1 MKKFLLLQLFALVGF
16 VTANAHNLGDYV
28 YTSTAK
34 YKVVSTNLITNSQF
48 TSTDGW
54 SQVDGSSVS
63 PDVWSVEQAAGPN
76 GENAL
81 MSYGSA
87 DAATAIFTSVPY
99 EVGKTYIVS
108 FDIIAGDEGAQAT
121 SATSTESNYVNVF
134 SNSDGT
140 IDGTTNYQSVGESF
154 TTPLEWTNVS
164 FAIGDTIS
172 AGSTGK
178 IFVAFGR
185 LSSGTMITNVEVVE
199 VQQVFDTRVA
209 QRVLGYYQSV
219 VETGYFPND
228 PGMFVDEPLATISGI
243 LAAAEAG
250 DADAQMMIDNVTE
263 MEGLMKELADGFTVY
278 LDANSAT
285 MEKVITNYDIQK
297 WTKFNNGDNKT
308 NMGDWYFY
316 GTANRW
322 GHATDAVEAN
332 YSYPGSYDLGPGYIY
347 IQKAQTAL
355 GYAGKY
361 FFACDLRAQ
370 RYFEKKI
377 DGGYYGIDYSFYSD
391 GSKLFFGNDSITLP
405 TLDNRT
411 LTRHFIV
418 GELAE
423 NDTLRVGAWFPG
435 FDDKG
440 GTFRI
445 ANAELR
451 LIGKTKAEID
461 HDVYVNDIITQQN
474 ALQSAYDACLATMAD
489 TTYPWD
495 NDSIQRAI
503 DTWYGCLAESYAW
516 ITPEGEVG
524 PEWWI
529 DQSISEEDFRNEKY
543 NYLVAAVRGLQNARN
558 YVINQ
563 NKPYNDLVA
572 KVAEAEAVCNE
583 PTYVQSGADMS
594 VVKDLIAQAKEM
606 IANVTP
612 TNDGDNFNNTISEIN
627 AALDA
632 MKMSVAGYGREADLA
647 VINPFFSENGAR
659 GNGNTVKPTGWLDSS
674 YDYENGSDKTNG
686 NPRFKKDDNWEG
698 GYFFEVWRGYTAYPK
713 NKACQTISV
722 ENKGLYI
729 YQADAYAGNEGKNSR
744 AEDDKMIVMVDR
756 LDENGNIVTVQHLDS
771 LENGVDEEGNV
782 TYEYFYTDVAVQD
795 TTYVTGVCLV
805 LGDEFADALD
815 SLHVHSDYPD
825 LYTPKTYRM
834 EYVNTQGAMSLKFGL
849 DAIGNLGCN
858 LYGFGA
864 NHVYY
869 CGDADKYHQDQ
880 ALGIEA
886 KPVDLLQQA
895 SKGVY
900 NLQGIKVADKLDA
913 NLPKGVY
920 IFGKQKYIVK

>member
-16 VTANAHNLGDYV
+16 VAANAHNLGDYV

-34 YKVVSTNLITNSQF
+34 YKVVSMNMIRNNQF
-48 TSTDGW
+48 SSTDGW
-54 SQVDGSSVS
+54 FQVDGSSVS

-121 SATSTESNYVNVF
+121 SATSTETNYVNVF
-134 SNSDGT
+134 SNSDGD
-140 IDGTTNYQSVGESF
+140 INGTTNYQSVGESF

-164 FAIGDTIS
+164 FAIGDTITG
-172 AGSTGK
+172 GSTGN
-178 IFVAFGR
+178 IYIAFGR
-185 LSSGTMITNVEVVE
+185 LSSGTMITNIEVVE
-199 VQQVFDTRVA
+199 VQQVFDTRVVERA
-209 QRVLGYYQSV
+209 LGYYQSV
-219 VETGYFPND
+219 VETGLFTND
-228 PGMFVDEPLATISGI
+228 PEEFVEGPLSTLAGVY
-243 LAAAEAG
+243 AAAEAG
-250 DADAQMMIDNVTE
+250 DPDMQLLIDNVSE
-263 MEGLMKELADGFTVY
+263 MEGLLNEVAEGFTTY
-278 LDANSAT
+278 LDANSAS
-285 MEKVITNYDIQK
+285 MGNKINNYDIQK

-316 GTANRW
+316 GTSNRW
-322 GHATDAVEAN
+322 GHPNNDVEAN

-347 IQKAQTAL
+347 IQKPQAAL

-377 DGGYYGIDYSFYSD
+377 DGGYYGIDYSFYSE
-391 GSKLFFGNDSITLP
+391 GSKLFFGNDSTTLP

-411 LTRHFIV
+411 PTRHFIV
-418 GELAE
+418 GDLAE
-423 NDTLRVGAWFPG
+423 GDTLRVGAWFPG

-445 ANAELR
+445 SNAELR
-451 LIGKTKAEID
+451 LIGKTTAEIN
-461 HDVYVNDIITQQN
+461 HDVFVNDIISQQN
-474 ALQSAYDACLATMAD
+474 ALQSAYEACLATMEDAN
-489 TTYPWD
+489 YPWD

-516 ITPEGEVG
+516 VTPEGEVG
-524 PEWWI
+524 PEWWQ
-529 DQSISEEDFRNEKY
+529 DQSVEEQAFRDEKY
-543 NYLVAAVRGLQNARN
+543 NYLVTAVRGLQNART

-563 NKPYNDLVA
+563 NKPYNDLIA
-572 KVAEAEAVCNE
+572 KVAEAEAICNE
-583 PTYVQSGADMS
+583 PNYVQSGADMTA
-594 VVKDLIAQAKEM
+594 VKELIAQAKEM

-612 TNDGDNFNNTISEIN
+612 SNDGDSFNNTISEIN

-632 MKMSVAGYGREADLA
+632 MKMSVAGYGREADL
-647 VINPFFSENGAR
+647 VIINPFFSANGAR

-674 YDYENGSDKTNG
+674 YDSENGSDKTNG

-698 GYFFEVWRGYTAYPK
+698 GYFVEVWRGYTAYPK
-713 NKACQTISV
+713 NKVQQSISV

-729 YQADAYAGNEGKNSR
+729 YQADAYAGNEGKNNR

-756 LDENGNIVTVQHLDS
+756 LDANGNVVYTQVPDS
-771 LENGVDEEGNV
+771 MEVGTDDAGNPI
-782 TYEYFYTDVAVQD
+782 YEYFTTDVAVQD

-805 LGDEFADALD
+805 LGDEYAESLD
-815 SLHVHSDYPD
+815 SIHVHSDYPD

-864 NHVYY
+864 NHIYY

-886 KPVDLLQQA
+886 KPVDVFQQA

-900 NLQGIKVADKLDA
+900 NLQGVKVADKLDA
-913 NLPKGVY
+913 NLPKGIY
-920 IFGKQKYIVK
+920 IFGNQKYIVR

>member
-16 VTANAHNLGDYV
+16 VAANAHNLGDYV

-34 YKVVSTNLITNSQF
+34 YKVVSMNMIRNNQF
-48 TSTDGW
+48 SSTDGW
-54 SQVDGSSVS
+54 FQVDGSSVS

-121 SATSTESNYVNVF
+121 SATSTETNYVNVF
-134 SNSDGT
+134 SNSDGD
-140 IDGTTNYQSVGESF
+140 INGTTNYQSVGESF

-164 FAIGDTIS
+164 FAIGDTITG
-172 AGSTGK
+172 GSTGN
-178 IFVAFGR
+178 IYIAFGR
-185 LSSGTMITNVEVVE
+185 LSSGTMITNIEVVE
-199 VQQVFDTRVA
+199 VQQVFDTRVVERA
-209 QRVLGYYQSV
+209 LGYYQSV
-219 VETGYFPND
+219 VETGLFTND
-228 PGMFVDEPLATISGI
+228 PEEFVEGPLSTLAGVY
-243 LAAAEAG
+243 AAAEAG
-250 DADAQMMIDNVTE
+250 DPDMQLLIDNVSE
-263 MEGLMKELADGFTVY
+263 MEGLLNEVAEGFTTY
-278 LDANSAT
+278 LDANSAS
-285 MEKVITNYDIQK
+285 MGNKINNYDIQK

-316 GTANRW
+316 GTSNRW
-322 GHATDAVEAN
+322 GHPNNDVEAN

-347 IQKAQTAL
+347 IQKPQAAL

-391 GSKLFFGNDSITLP
+391 GSKLFFGNDSTTLP

-411 LTRHFIV
+411 PTRHFIV
-418 GELAE
+418 GDLAE
-423 NDTLRVGAWFPG
+423 GDTLRVGAWFPG

-445 ANAELR
+445 SNAELR
-451 LIGKTKAEID
+451 LIGKTTAEIN
-461 HDVYVNDIITQQN
+461 HDVFVNDIISQQN
-474 ALQSAYDACLATMAD
+474 ALQSAYEACLATMEDAN
-489 TTYPWD
+489 YPWD

-516 ITPEGEVG
+516 VTPEGEVG
-524 PEWWI
+524 PEWWQ
-529 DQSISEEDFRNEKY
+529 DQSVEEQAFRDEKY
-543 NYLVAAVRGLQNARN
+543 NYLVTAVRGLQNART

-563 NKPYNDLVA
+563 NKPYNDLIA
-572 KVAEAEAVCNE
+572 KVAEAEAICNE
-583 PTYVQSGADMS
+583 PNYVQSGADMTA
-594 VVKDLIAQAKEM
+594 VKELIAQAKEM

-612 TNDGDNFNNTISEIN
+612 SNDGDSFNNTISEIN

-632 MKMSVAGYGREADLA
+632 MKMSVAGYGREADL
-647 VINPFFSENGAR
+647 VIINPFFSANGAR

-674 YDYENGSDKTNG
+674 YDSENGSDKTNG

-698 GYFFEVWRGYTAYPK
+698 GYFVEVWRGYTAYPK
-713 NKACQTISV
+713 NKVQQSISV

-729 YQADAYAGNEGKNSR
+729 YQADAYAGNEGKNNR

-756 LDENGNIVTVQHLDS
+756 LDANGNVVYTQVPDS
-771 LENGVDEEGNV
+771 MEVGTDDAGNPI
-782 TYEYFYTDVAVQD
+782 YEYFTTDVAVQD

-805 LGDEFADALD
+805 LGDEYAESLD
-815 SLHVHSDYPD
+815 SIHVHSDYPD

-864 NHVYY
+864 NHIYY

-886 KPVDLLQQA
+886 KPVDVFQQA

-900 NLQGIKVADKLDA
+900 NLQGVKVADKLDA
-913 NLPKGVY
+913 NLPKGIY
-920 IFGKQKYIVK
+920 IFGNQKYIVR

>member
-16 VTANAHNLGDYV
+16 VAANAHNLGDYV

-34 YKVVSTNLITNSQF
+34 YKVVSMNMIRNNQF
-48 TSTDGW
+48 SSTDGW
-54 SQVDGSSVS
+54 FQVDGSSVS

-108 FDIIAGDEGAQAT
+108 FDIIAGEDGAQAT
-121 SATSTESNYVNVF
+121 SATSTETNYVNVF
-134 SNSDGT
+134 SNSDGD
-140 IDGTTNYQSVGESF
+140 INGTTNYQSVGESF
-154 TTPLEWTNVS
+154 TTALEWTNVS
-164 FAIGDTIS
+164 FAIGDTITG
-172 AGSTGK
+172 GSTGN
-178 IFVAFGR
+178 IYIAFGR
-185 LSSGTMITNVEVVE
+185 LSSGTMITNIEVVE
-199 VQQVFDTRVA
+199 VQQVFDTRVVERA
-209 QRVLGYYQSV
+209 LGYYQSV
-219 VETGYFPND
+219 VETGLFTND
-228 PGMFVDEPLATISGI
+228 PEEFVEGPLSTLAGVY
-243 LAAAEAG
+243 AAAEAG
-250 DADAQMMIDNVTE
+250 DPDMQLLIDNVSE
-263 MEGLMKELADGFTVY
+263 MEGLLNEVAEGFTTY
-278 LDANSAT
+278 LDANSAS
-285 MEKVITNYDIQK
+285 MGNKINNYDIQK

-316 GTANRW
+316 GTSNRW
-322 GHATDAVEAN
+322 GHPNNDVEAN

-347 IQKAQTAL
+347 IQKPQAAL

-377 DGGYYGIDYSFYSD
+377 DGGYYGIDYSFYSE
-391 GSKLFFGNDSITLP
+391 GSKLFFGNDSVALP

-411 LTRHFIV
+411 PTRHFIV
-418 GELAE
+418 GDLAE
-423 NDTLRVGAWFPG
+423 GDTLRVGAWFPG

-445 ANAELR
+445 SNAELR
-451 LIGKTKAEID
+451 LIGKTTAEIN
-461 HDVYVNDIITQQN
+461 HDVFVNDIISQQN
-474 ALQSAYDACLATMAD
+474 ALQSAYEACLATMEDAN
-489 TTYPWD
+489 YPWD

-516 ITPEGEVG
+516 VTPEGEVG
-524 PEWWI
+524 PEWWQ
-529 DQSISEEDFRNEKY
+529 DQSVEEQAFRDEKY
-543 NYLVAAVRGLQNARN
+543 NYLVTAVRGLQNART

-563 NKPYNDLVA
+563 NKPYNDLIA
-572 KVAEAEAVCNE
+572 KVAEAEAICND
-583 PTYVQSGADMS
+583 PSYVQSGADMTA
-594 VVKDLIAQAKEM
+594 VKELIAQAKEM

-612 TNDGDNFNNTISEIN
+612 SYDGDSFNNTISEIN

-632 MKMSVAGYGREADLA
+632 MKMSVAGYGREADL
-647 VINPFFSENGAR
+647 VIINPFFSANGAR

-674 YDYENGSDKTNG
+674 YDSENGSDKTNG

-698 GYFFEVWRGYTAYPK
+698 GYFVEVWRGYTAYPK
-713 NKACQTISV
+713 NKVQQSISI

-756 LDENGNIVTVQHLDS
+756 LDANGNVVYEQVPDS
-771 LENGVDEEGNV
+771 MEVGTDDAGNPI
-782 TYEYFYTDVAVQD
+782 YEYFTTDVAVQD

-805 LGDEFADALD
+805 LGDEYAESLD
-815 SLHVHSDYPD
+815 SIHVHSDYPD

-864 NHVYY
+864 NHIYY

-900 NLQGIKVADKLDA
+900 NLQGVKVANKLDA
-913 NLPKGVY
+913 NLPKGIY
-920 IFGKQKYIVK
+920 IFGNQKYIVR

>member
-1 MKKFLLLQLFALVGF
+1 MKKFLLLQLFVLVGF
-16 VTANAHNLGDYV
+16 VAANAHNLGDYV

-34 YKVVSTNLITNSQF
+34 YKVVSMNMIRNNQF
-48 TSTDGW
+48 SSTDGW
-54 SQVDGSSVS
+54 FQVDGSSVS

-121 SATSTESNYVNVF
+121 SATSTETNYVNVF
-134 SNSDGT
+134 SNSDGD
-140 IDGTTNYQSVGESF
+140 INGTTNYQSVGESF

-164 FAIGDTIS
+164 FAIGDTITG
-172 AGSTGK
+172 GSTGN
-178 IFVAFGR
+178 IYIAFGR
-185 LSSGTMITNVEVVE
+185 LSSGTMITNIEVVE
-199 VQQVFDTRVA
+199 VQQVFDTRVVERA
-209 QRVLGYYQSV
+209 LGYYQSV
-219 VETGYFPND
+219 VETGLFTND
-228 PGMFVDEPLATISGI
+228 PEEFVEGPLSTLAGVY
-243 LAAAEAG
+243 AAAEAG
-250 DADAQMMIDNVTE
+250 DPDMQLLIDNVSE
-263 MEGLMKELADGFTVY
+263 MEGLLNEVAEGFTTY
-278 LDANSAT
+278 LDANSAS
-285 MEKVITNYDIQK
+285 MGNKINNYDIQK

-316 GTANRW
+316 GTSNRW
-322 GHATDAVEAN
+322 GHPNNDVEAN

-347 IQKAQTAL
+347 IQKPQAAL

-377 DGGYYGIDYSFYSD
+377 DGGYYGIDYSFYSE
-391 GSKLFFGNDSITLP
+391 GSKLFFGNDSTTLP

-411 LTRHFIV
+411 PTRHFIV

-423 NDTLRVGAWFPG
+423 GDTLRVGAWFPG

-445 ANAELR
+445 SNAELR
-451 LIGKTKAEID
+451 LIGKTTAEIN
-461 HDVYVNDIITQQN
+461 HDVFVNDIISQQN
-474 ALQSAYDACLATMAD
+474 ALQSAYEACLATMEDAN
-489 TTYPWD
+489 YPWD

-516 ITPEGEVG
+516 VTPEGEVG
-524 PEWWI
+524 PEWWQ
-529 DQSISEEDFRNEKY
+529 DQSVEEQAFRDEKY
-543 NYLVAAVRGLQNARN
+543 NYLVTAVRGLQNART

-563 NKPYNDLVA
+563 NKPYNDLIA
-572 KVAEAEAVCNE
+572 KVAEAEAICNE
-583 PTYVQSGADMS
+583 PNYVQSGADMTA
-594 VVKDLIAQAKEM
+594 VKELIAQAKEM

-612 TNDGDNFNNTISEIN
+612 SYDGDNFNNTISEIN

-632 MKMSVAGYGREADLA
+632 MKMSVAGYGREADL
-647 VINPFFSENGAR
+647 VIINPFFSANGAR

-674 YDYENGSDKTNG
+674 YDSENGSDKTNG

-698 GYFFEVWRGYTAYPK
+698 GYCFEVWRGFTAYPK
-713 NKACQTISV
+713 NKAQQSISV

-744 AEDDKMIVMVDR
+744 AQDDLMIVMVDR
-756 LDENGNIVTVQHLDS
+756 LDANGNVVYEQVPDS
-771 LENGVDEEGNV
+771 MEVGTDDAGNPI
-782 TYEYFYTDVAVQD
+782 YEYFTTDVAVQD

-805 LGDEFADALD
+805 FGDEYAESLD
-815 SLHVHSDYPD
+815 TIHVHSDYPD

-864 NHVYY
+864 NHIYY

-900 NLQGIKVADKLDA
+900 NLQGVKVADKLDA
-913 NLPKGVY
+913 NLPKGIY
-920 IFGKQKYIVK
+920 IFGNQKYIVR

>member
-16 VTANAHNLGDYV
+16 VAANAHNLGDYV

-34 YKVVSTNLITNSQF
+34 YKVVSMNMIRNNQF
-48 TSTDGW
+48 SSTDGW
-54 SQVDGSSVS
+54 FQVDGSSVS

-108 FDIIAGDEGAQAT
+108 FDIIAGVDGAQAT
-121 SATSTESNYVNVF
+121 SATSTETNYVNVF
-134 SNSDGT
+134 SNSDGD
-140 IDGTTNYQSVGESF
+140 INGTTNYQSVGESF

-164 FAIGDTIS
+164 FAIGDTITG
-172 AGSTGK
+172 GSTGK

-185 LSSGTMITNVEVVE
+185 LATGTMITNIEVVE
-199 VQQVFDTRVA
+199 VQQVFDTRVVERA
-209 QRVLGYYQSV
+209 LGYYQSV
-219 VETGYFPND
+219 VETGLFTND
-228 PGMFVDEPLATISGI
+228 PEEFVEGPLSTLAGVY
-243 LAAAEAG
+243 AAAEAG
-250 DADAQMMIDNVTE
+250 DPDMQLLIDNVSE
-263 MEGLMKELADGFTVY
+263 MEGLLNEVAEGFTTY
-278 LDANSAT
+278 LDANSAS
-285 MEKVITNYDIQK
+285 MGNKITNYDIQK

-316 GTANRW
+316 GTSNRW
-322 GHATDAVEAN
+322 GHPNNDVEAN

-347 IQKAQTAL
+347 IQKPQAAL

-377 DGGYYGIDYSFYSD
+377 DGGYYGIDYSFYSE
-391 GSKLFFGNDSITLP
+391 GSKLFFGNDSTTLP

-411 LTRHFIV
+411 PTRHFIV

-423 NDTLRVGAWFPG
+423 GDTLRVGAWFPG

-445 ANAELR
+445 SNAELR
-451 LIGKTKAEID
+451 LIGKTTAEIN
-461 HDVYVNDIITQQN
+461 HDVFVNDIISQQN
-474 ALQSAYDACLATMAD
+474 ALQSAYEACLATMEDAN
-489 TTYPWD
+489 YPWD

-516 ITPEGEVG
+516 VTPEGEVG
-524 PEWWI
+524 PEWWQ
-529 DQSISEEDFRNEKY
+529 DQSVEEQAFRDEKY
-543 NYLVAAVRGLQNARN
+543 NYLVTAVRGLQNART

-563 NKPYNDLVA
+563 NKPYNDLIA
-572 KVAEAEAVCNE
+572 KVAEAEAICNE
-583 PTYVQSGADMS
+583 PNYVQSGADMTA
-594 VVKDLIAQAKEM
+594 VKELIAQAKEM

-612 TNDGDNFNNTISEIN
+612 SNDGDSFNNTISEIN

-632 MKMSVAGYGREADLA
+632 MKMSVAGYGREADL
-647 VINPFFSENGAR
+647 VIINPFFSANGAR

-674 YDYENGSDKTNG
+674 YDSENGSDKTNG

-698 GYFFEVWRGYTAYPK
+698 GYCVEVWRGYTAYPK
-713 NKACQTISV
+713 NKVQQSISV

-729 YQADAYAGNEGKNSR
+729 YQADAYAGNEGKNNR

-756 LDENGNIVTVQHLDS
+756 LDANGNVVYKQVPDS
-771 LENGVDEEGNV
+771 MEVGTDDAGNPI
-782 TYEYFYTDVAVQD
+782 YEYFTTDVAVQD

-805 LGDEFADALD
+805 LGDEYAESLD
-815 SLHVHSDYPD
+815 SIHVHSDYPD

-864 NHVYY
+864 NHIYY

-886 KPVDLLQQA
+886 KPVDVLQQA

-900 NLQGIKVADKLDA
+900 NLQGVKVADKLDA
-913 NLPKGVY
+913 NLPKGIY
-920 IFGKQKYIVK
+920 IFGNQKYIVR

>member
-16 VTANAHNLGDYV
+16 VAANAHNLGDYV

-34 YKVVSTNLITNSQF
+34 YKVVSMNMIRNNQF
-48 TSTDGW
+48 SSTDGW
-54 SQVDGSSVS
+54 FQVDGSSVS

-121 SATSTESNYVNVF
+121 SATSTETNYVNVF
-134 SNSDGT
+134 SNSDGD
-140 IDGTTNYQSVGESF
+140 INGTTNYQSVGESF

-164 FAIGDTIS
+164 FAIGDTITG
-172 AGSTGK
+172 GSTGN
-178 IFVAFGR
+178 IYIAFGR
-185 LSSGTMITNVEVVE
+185 LSSGTMITNIEVVE
-199 VQQVFDTRVA
+199 VQQVFDTRVVERA
-209 QRVLGYYQSV
+209 LGYYQSV
-219 VETGYFPND
+219 VETGLFTND
-228 PGMFVDEPLATISGI
+228 PEEFVEGPLSTLAGVY
-243 LAAAEAG
+243 AAAEAG
-250 DADAQMMIDNVTE
+250 DPDMQLLIDNVSE
-263 MEGLMKELADGFTVY
+263 MEGLLNEVAEGFTTY
-278 LDANSAT
+278 LDANSAS
-285 MEKVITNYDIQK
+285 MGNKINNYDIQK

-316 GTANRW
+316 GTSNRW
-322 GHATDAVEAN
+322 GHPNNDVEAN

-347 IQKAQTAL
+347 IQKPQAAL

-370 RYFEKKI
+370 RYFEKKVN
-377 DGGYYGIDYSFYSD
+377 GGYYGIDYSFYSE
-391 GSKLFFGNDSITLP
+391 GSKLFFGNDSTTLP

-411 LTRHFIV
+411 PTRHFIV

-423 NDTLRVGAWFPG
+423 GDTLRVGAWFPG

-451 LIGKTKAEID
+451 LIGKTTAEIN
-461 HDVYVNDIITQQN
+461 HDVFVSDIISQQN
-474 ALQSAYDACLATMAD
+474 ALQSAYEACLATMEDAN
-489 TTYPWD
+489 YPWD

-516 ITPEGEVG
+516 VTPEGEVG
-524 PEWWI
+524 PEWWQ
-529 DQSISEEDFRNEKY
+529 DQSVEEKAFRDEKY
-543 NYLVAAVRGLQNARN
+543 NYLVTAVRGLQNART

-563 NKPYNDLVA
+563 NKPYNDLIA
-572 KVAEAEAVCNE
+572 KVADAEAICND
-583 PTYVQSGADMS
+583 PSYVQSGADMTA
-594 VVKDLIAQAKEM
+594 VKELIAQAKEM

-612 TNDGDNFNNTISEIN
+612 SYDGDSFNNTISEIN

-632 MKMSVAGYGREADLA
+632 MKMSVAGYGREADL
-647 VINPFFSENGAR
+647 VIINPFFSANGAR

-674 YDYENGSDKTNG
+674 YDSENGSDKTNG

-698 GYFFEVWRGYTAYPK
+698 GYFVEVWRGYTAYPK
-713 NKACQTISV
+713 NKVQQSISV

-756 LDENGNIVTVQHLDS
+756 LDANGNVVYEQVPDS
-771 LENGVDEEGNV
+771 MEVGTDDAGNPI
-782 TYEYFYTDVAVQD
+782 YEYFTTDVAVQD

-805 LGDEFADALD
+805 LGDEYAESLD
-815 SLHVHSDYPD
+815 SIHVHSDYPD

-864 NHVYY
+864 NHIYY

-886 KPVDLLQQA
+886 KPVDVLQQA

-900 NLQGIKVADKLDA
+900 NLQGVKVANKLDA
-913 NLPKGVY
+913 NLPKGIY
-920 IFGKQKYIVK
+920 IFGNQKYIVR

>member
-1 MKKFLLLQLFALVGF
+1 
-16 VTANAHNLGDYV
+16 
-28 YTSTAK
+28 
-34 YKVVSTNLITNSQF
+34 
-48 TSTDGW
+48 
-54 SQVDGSSVS
+54 
-63 PDVWSVEQAAGPN
+63 VEKAAGPN

-121 SATSTESNYVNVF
+121 SATSTETNYVNVF
-134 SNSDGT
+134 SNSDGD
-140 IDGTTNYQSVGESF
+140 INGTTNYQSVGESF

-164 FAIGDTIS
+164 FAIGDTITG
-172 AGSTGK
+172 GSTGN
-178 IFVAFGR
+178 IYIAFGR
-185 LSSGTMITNVEVVE
+185 LSSGTMITNIEVVE
-199 VQQVFDTRVA
+199 VQQVFDTRVVERA
-209 QRVLGYYQSV
+209 LGYYQSV
-219 VETGYFPND
+219 VETGLFTND
-228 PGMFVDEPLATISGI
+228 PEEFVEGPLSTLAGVY
-243 LAAAEAG
+243 AAAEAG
-250 DADAQMMIDNVTE
+250 DPDMQLLIDNVSE
-263 MEGLMKELADGFTVY
+263 MEGLLNEVAEGFTTY
-278 LDANSAT
+278 LDANSAS
-285 MEKVITNYDIQK
+285 MGNKINNYDIQK

-316 GTANRW
+316 GTSNRW
-322 GHATDAVEAN
+322 GHPNNDVEAN
-332 YSYPGSYDLGPGYIY
+332 YSYPCSYDLGPGYIY
-347 IQKAQTAL
+347 IQKPQAAL
-355 GYAGKY
+355 GYVGKY

-377 DGGYYGIDYSFYSD
+377 DGGYYGIDYSFYSE
-391 GSKLFFGNDSITLP
+391 GSKLFFGNDSVALP

-411 LTRHFIV
+411 PTRHFIV
-418 GELAE
+418 GDLAE
-423 NDTLRVGAWFPG
+423 GDTLRVGAWFPG

-445 ANAELR
+445 SNAELR
-451 LIGKTKAEID
+451 LIGKTTAEIN
-461 HDVYVNDIITQQN
+461 HDVFVSDIISQQN
-474 ALQSAYDACLATMAD
+474 ALQSAYEACLATMEDAN
-489 TTYPWD
+489 YPWD

-516 ITPEGEVG
+516 VTPEGEVG
-524 PEWWI
+524 PEWWQ
-529 DQSISEEDFRNEKY
+529 DQSVEEKAFRDEKY
-543 NYLVAAVRGLQNARN
+543 NYLVTAVRGLQNART

-563 NKPYNDLVA
+563 NKPYNDLIA
-572 KVAEAEAVCNE
+572 KVADAEAICND
-583 PTYVQSGADMS
+583 PSYVQSGADMTA
-594 VVKDLIAQAKEM
+594 VKELIAQAKEM

-612 TNDGDNFNNTISEIN
+612 SYDGDSFNNTISEIN

-632 MKMSVAGYGREADLA
+632 MKMSVAGYGREADL
-647 VINPFFSENGAR
+647 VIINPFFSANGAR

-698 GYFFEVWRGYTAYPK
+698 GYFVEVWRGYTAYPK
-713 NKACQTISV
+713 NKVQQSISV

-729 YQADAYAGNEGKNSR
+729 YQAYAYAGNEGKNNR

-756 LDENGNIVTVQHLDS
+756 LDANGNVVYTQVPDS
-771 LENGVDEEGNV
+771 MEVGTDDAGNPI
-782 TYEYFYTDVAVQD
+782 YEYFTTDVAVQD

-805 LGDEFADALD
+805 LGDEYAE
-815 SLHVHSDYPD
+815 SLYTIHVHSDYPD

-864 NHVYY
+864 NHIYY

-886 KPVDLLQQA
+886 KPVDVLQQA

-900 NLQGIKVADKLDA
+900 NLQGVKVANKLDA
-913 NLPKGVY
+913 NLPKGIY
-920 IFGKQKYIVK
+920 IFGNQKYIVR

>member
-16 VTANAHNLGDYV
+16 VAANAHNLGDYV

-34 YKVVSTNLITNSQF
+34 YKVVSMNMIRNNQF
-48 TSTDGW
+48 SSTDGW
-54 SQVDGSSVS
+54 FQVDGSSVS

-121 SATSTESNYVNVF
+121 SATSTETNYVNVF
-134 SNSDGT
+134 SNSDGD
-140 IDGTTNYQSVGESF
+140 INGTTNYQSVGESF

-164 FAIGDTIS
+164 FAIGDTITG
-172 AGSTGK
+172 GSTGN
-178 IFVAFGR
+178 IYIAFGR
-185 LSSGTMITNVEVVE
+185 LSSGTMITNIEVVE
-199 VQQVFDTRVA
+199 VQQVFDTRVVERA
-209 QRVLGYYQSV
+209 LGYYQSV
-219 VETGYFPND
+219 VETGLFTND
-228 PGMFVDEPLATISGI
+228 PEEFVEGPLSTLAGVY
-243 LAAAEAG
+243 AAAEAG
-250 DADAQMMIDNVTE
+250 DPDMQLLIDNVSE
-263 MEGLMKELADGFTVY
+263 MEGLLNEVAEGFTTY
-278 LDANSAT
+278 LDANSAS
-285 MEKVITNYDIQK
+285 MGNKINNYDIQK

-316 GTANRW
+316 GTSNRW
-322 GHATDAVEAN
+322 GHPNNDVEAN

-347 IQKAQTAL
+347 IQKPQAAL

-377 DGGYYGIDYSFYSD
+377 DGGYYGIDYSFYSE
-391 GSKLFFGNDSITLP
+391 GSKLFFGNDSVALP

-411 LTRHFIV
+411 PTRHFIV
-418 GELAE
+418 GDLAE
-423 NDTLRVGAWFPG
+423 GDTLRVGAWFPG

-445 ANAELR
+445 SNAELR
-451 LIGKTKAEID
+451 LIGKTTAEIN
-461 HDVYVNDIITQQN
+461 HDVFVNDIISQQN
-474 ALQSAYDACLATMAD
+474 ALQSAYEACLATMEDAN
-489 TTYPWD
+489 YPWD

-516 ITPEGEVG
+516 VTPEGEVG
-524 PEWWI
+524 PEWWQ
-529 DQSISEEDFRNEKY
+529 DQSVEEKAFRDEKY
-543 NYLVAAVRGLQNARN
+543 NYLVTAVRGLQNART

-563 NKPYNDLVA
+563 NKPYNDLIA
-572 KVAEAEAVCNE
+572 KVAEAEAICND
-583 PTYVQSGADMS
+583 PSYVQSGADMTA
-594 VVKDLIAQAKEM
+594 VKELIAQAKEM

-612 TNDGDNFNNTISEIN
+612 SYDGDSFNNTISEIN

-632 MKMSVAGYGREADLA
+632 MKMSVAGYGREADL
-647 VINPFFSENGAR
+647 VIINPFFSANGAR

-698 GYFFEVWRGYTAYPK
+698 GYFVEVWRGYTAYPK
-713 NKACQTISV
+713 NKVQQSISV

-756 LDENGNIVTVQHLDS
+756 LDANGNVVYEQVPDS
-771 LENGVDEEGNV
+771 MEVGTDDAGNPI
-782 TYEYFYTDVAVQD
+782 YEYFTTDVAVQD

-805 LGDEFADALD
+805 LGDEYAESLD
-815 SLHVHSDYPD
+815 SIHVHSDYPD

-864 NHVYY
+864 NHIYY

-886 KPVDLLQQA
+886 KPVDVLQQA

-900 NLQGIKVADKLDA
+900 NLQGVKVANKLDA
-913 NLPKGVY
+913 NLPKGIY
-920 IFGKQKYIVK
+920 IFGNQKYIVR

>member
-16 VTANAHNLGDYV
+16 VAANAHNLGDYV

-34 YKVVSTNLITNSQF
+34 YKVVSMNMIRNNQF
-48 TSTDGW
+48 SSTDGW
-54 SQVDGSSVS
+54 FQVDGSSVS

-121 SATSTESNYVNVF
+121 SATSTETNYVNVF
-134 SNSDGT
+134 SNSDGD
-140 IDGTTNYQSVGESF
+140 INGTTNYQSVGESF

-164 FAIGDTIS
+164 FAIGDTITG
-172 AGSTGK
+172 GSTGN
-178 IFVAFGR
+178 IYIAFGR
-185 LSSGTMITNVEVVE
+185 LSSGTMITNIEVVE
-199 VQQVFDTRVA
+199 VQQVFDTRVVERA
-209 QRVLGYYQSV
+209 LGYYQSV
-219 VETGYFPND
+219 VETGLFTND
-228 PGMFVDEPLATISGI
+228 PEEFVEGPLSTLAGVY
-243 LAAAEAG
+243 AAAEAG
-250 DADAQMMIDNVTE
+250 DPDMQLLIDNVSE
-263 MEGLMKELADGFTVY
+263 MEGLLNEVAEGFTTY
-278 LDANSAT
+278 LDANSAS
-285 MEKVITNYDIQK
+285 MGNKINNYDIQK

-316 GTANRW
+316 GTSNRW
-322 GHATDAVEAN
+322 GHPNNDVEAN

-347 IQKAQTAL
+347 IQKPQAAL

-377 DGGYYGIDYSFYSD
+377 DGGYYGIDYSFYSE
-391 GSKLFFGNDSITLP
+391 GSKLFFGNDSVALP

-411 LTRHFIV
+411 PTRHFIV

-423 NDTLRVGAWFPG
+423 GDTLRVGAWFPG

-445 ANAELR
+445 SNAELR
-451 LIGKTKAEID
+451 LIGKTTAEIN
-461 HDVYVNDIITQQN
+461 HDVFVSDIISQQN
-474 ALQSAYDACLATMAD
+474 ALQSAYEACLATMEDAN
-489 TTYPWD
+489 YPWD

-516 ITPEGEVG
+516 VTPEGEVG
-524 PEWWI
+524 PEWWQ
-529 DQSISEEDFRNEKY
+529 DQSVEEKAFRDEKY
-543 NYLVAAVRGLQNARN
+543 NYLVTAVRGLQNART

-563 NKPYNDLVA
+563 NKPYNDLIA
-572 KVAEAEAVCNE
+572 KVAEAEAICND
-583 PTYVQSGADMS
+583 PSYVQSGADMTA
-594 VVKDLIAQAKEM
+594 VKELIAQAKEM

-612 TNDGDNFNNTISEIN
+612 SYDGDNFNNTISEIN

-632 MKMSVAGYGREADLA
+632 MKMSVAGYGREADL
-647 VINPFFSENGAR
+647 VIINPFFSANGAR

-674 YDYENGSDKTNG
+674 YDSENGSDKTNG

-698 GYFFEVWRGYTAYPK
+698 GYFVEVWRGYTAYPK
-713 NKACQTISV
+713 NKVQQSISV
-722 ENKGLYI
+722 EDKGLYI
-729 YQADAYAGNEGKNSR
+729 YQADAYAGNEGKNNR

-756 LDENGNIVTVQHLDS
+756 LDANGNVVYEQVPDS
-771 LENGVDEEGNV
+771 MEVGTDDAGNPI
-782 TYEYFYTDVAVQD
+782 YEYFTTDVAVQD

-805 LGDEFADALD
+805 LGDEYAESLD
-815 SLHVHSDYPD
+815 SIHVHSDYPD

-864 NHVYY
+864 NHIYY

-913 NLPKGVY
+913 NLPKGIY
-920 IFGKQKYIVK
+920 IFGNQKYIVR

>member
-16 VTANAHNLGDYV
+16 VAANAHNLGDYV

-34 YKVVSTNLITNSQF
+34 YKVVSMNMIRNNQF
-48 TSTDGW
+48 SSTDGW
-54 SQVDGSSVS
+54 FQVDGSSVS

-108 FDIIAGDEGAQAT
+108 FDIIAGEDGAQAT
-121 SATSTESNYVNVF
+121 SATSTETNYVNVF
-134 SNSDGT
+134 SNSDGD
-140 IDGTTNYQSVGESF
+140 INGTTNYQSVGESF

-164 FAIGDTIS
+164 FAIGDTITG
-172 AGSTGK
+172 GSTGN
-178 IFVAFGR
+178 IYIAFGR
-185 LSSGTMITNVEVVE
+185 LSSGTMITNIEVVE
-199 VQQVFDTRVA
+199 VQQVFDTRVVERA
-209 QRVLGYYQSV
+209 LGYYQSV
-219 VETGYFPND
+219 VETGLFTND
-228 PGMFVDEPLATISGI
+228 PEEFVEGPLSTLAGVY
-243 LAAAEAG
+243 AAAEAG
-250 DADAQMMIDNVTE
+250 DPDMQLLIDNVSE
-263 MEGLMKELADGFTVY
+263 MEGLLNEVAEGFTTY
-278 LDANSAT
+278 LDANSAS
-285 MEKVITNYDIQK
+285 MENKITNYDIQK

-316 GTANRW
+316 GTSNRW
-322 GHATDAVEAN
+322 GHPADAEEAN

-347 IQKAQTAL
+347 IQKPQAAL

-377 DGGYYGIDYSFYSD
+377 DGGYYGIDYSFYSE
-391 GSKLFFGNDSITLP
+391 GSKLFFGNDSVALP

-423 NDTLRVGAWFPG
+423 GDTLRVGAWFPG

-451 LIGKTKAEID
+451 LIGKTTAEIN
-461 HDVYVNDIITQQN
+461 HDVYVSDIISQQN
-474 ALQSAYDACLATMAD
+474 ALQSAYEACLATMEDAN
-489 TTYPWD
+489 YPWD

-524 PEWWI
+524 PEWWQ
-529 DQSISEEDFRNEKY
+529 DQSVEEKAFRDEKY
-543 NYLVAAVRGLQNARN
+543 NYLVTAVRGLQNART

-563 NKPYNDLVA
+563 NKPYNDLIA
-572 KVAEAEAVCNE
+572 KVADAEAICND
-583 PTYVQSGADMS
+583 PSYVQSGADMTA
-594 VVKDLIAQAKEM
+594 VKELIAQAKEM

-612 TNDGDNFNNTISEIN
+612 SYDGDSFNNTISEID

-647 VINPFFSENGAR
+647 IVNPYFAANGTR
-659 GNGNTVKPTGWLDSS
+659 GNGNQVKPTGWLDSS
-674 YDYENGSDKTNG
+674 YDYENGGVNNG
-686 NPRFKKDDNWEG
+686 NPRFATNSE
-698 GYFFEVWRGYTAYPK
+698 FENGTCFQVWRGYTAYPK
-713 NKACQTISV
+713 NKALQTISV

-729 YQADAYAGNEGKNSR
+729 YQAQAYAGNEGKNSR
-744 AEDDKMIVMVDR
+744 AQDDLMIVMVDR
-756 LDENGNIVTVQHLDS
+756 LDANGNVVYEQVPDS
-771 LENGVDEEGNV
+771 MEVGTDDAGNPI
-782 TYEYFYTDVAVQD
+782 YEYFTTDVAVQD

-805 LGDEFADALD
+805 FGDEYAESLD
-815 SLHVHSDYPD
+815 TIHVHSDYPD
-825 LYTPKTYRM
+825 LYTLKTYRM

-849 DAIGNLGCN
+849 DATGNLGCN
-858 LYGFGA
+858 LYGFGG
-864 NHVYY
+864 NHLFY

-886 KPVDLLQQA
+886 KPVDVFQQA

-900 NLQGIKVADKLDA
+900 NLQGVKVANKLDA
-913 NLPKGVY
+913 NLPKGIY
-920 IFGKQKYIVK
+920 IFGNQKYIVR

>member
-34 YKVVSTNLITNSQF
+34 YKVVSMNMIRNNQF
-48 TSTDGW
+48 SSTDGW
-54 SQVDGSSVS
+54 FQVDGSSVS

-76 GENAL
+76 GENTL

-87 DAATAIFTSVPY
+87 DAATAIYTSVPY
-99 EVGKTYIVS
+99 EAGKTYIVS
-108 FDIIAGDEGAQAT
+108 FDIISDVEGAQAT
-121 SATSTESNYVNVF
+121 STTSTETNYINVF
-134 SNSDGT
+134 SNSDGD
-140 IDGTTNYQSVGESF
+140 INGTTNYQSVGESF
-154 TTPLEWTNVS
+154 TIPMEWTNVS

-172 AGSTGK
+172 GGSTGN
-178 IFVAFGR
+178 IYVAFGR
-185 LSSGTMITNVEVVE
+185 LASGVMITNIEVVE
-199 VQQVFDTRVA
+199 VQQVFDTRVVERA
-209 QRVLGYYQSV
+209 LGYYQSV
-219 VETGYFPND
+219 VETGLFTND
-228 PGMFVDEPLATISGI
+228 PEEFVEGPLSTLAGVY
-243 LAAAEAG
+243 AAAEAG
-250 DADAQMMIDNVTE
+250 DPDMQLLIDNVSE
-263 MEGLMKELADGFTVY
+263 MEGLLNEVAEGFTTY
-278 LDANSAT
+278 LDANSAS
-285 MEKVITNYDIQK
+285 MGNKINNYDIQK

-316 GTANRW
+316 GTSNRW
-322 GHATDAVEAN
+322 GHPNNDVEAN

-347 IQKAQTAL
+347 IQKPQAAL

-377 DGGYYGIDYSFYSD
+377 DGGYYGIDYSFYSE
-391 GSKLFFGNDSITLP
+391 GSKLFFGNDSVALP

-411 LTRHFIV
+411 PTRHFIV

-423 NDTLRVGAWFPG
+423 GDTLRVGAWFPG

-445 ANAELR
+445 SNAELR
-451 LIGKTKAEID
+451 LIGKTTAEIN
-461 HDVYVNDIITQQN
+461 HDVFVNDIISQQN
-474 ALQSAYDACLATMAD
+474 ALQSAYEACLATMEDAN
-489 TTYPWD
+489 YPWD

-516 ITPEGEVG
+516 VTPEGEVG
-524 PEWWI
+524 PEWWQ
-529 DQSISEEDFRNEKY
+529 DQSVEEKAFRDEKY
-543 NYLVAAVRGLQNARN
+543 NYLVTAVRGLQNART

-563 NKPYNDLVA
+563 NKPYNDLIA
-572 KVAEAEAVCNE
+572 KVAEAEAICNE
-583 PTYVQSGADMS
+583 PNYVQSGADMTA
-594 VVKDLIAQAKEM
+594 VKELIAQAKEM

-612 TNDGDNFNNTISEIN
+612 SNDGDSFNNTISEIN

-632 MKMSVAGYGREADLA
+632 MKMSVAGYGREADL
-647 VINPFFSENGAR
+647 VIINPFFSANGAR

-674 YDYENGSDKTNG
+674 YDSENGSDKTNG

-698 GYFFEVWRGYTAYPK
+698 GYFVEVWRGYTAYPK
-713 NKACQTISV
+713 NKVQQSISV

-729 YQADAYAGNEGKNSR
+729 YQADAYAGNEGKNNR

-756 LDENGNIVTVQHLDS
+756 LDANGNVVYTQVPDS
-771 LENGVDEEGNV
+771 MEVGTDDAGNPI
-782 TYEYFYTDVAVQD
+782 YEYFTTDVAVQD

-805 LGDEFADALD
+805 LGDEYAESLD
-815 SLHVHSDYPD
+815 SIHVHSDYPD

-864 NHVYY
+864 NHIYY

-886 KPVDLLQQA
+886 KPVDVLQQA

-900 NLQGIKVADKLDA
+900 NLQGVKVANKLDA
-913 NLPKGVY
+913 NLPKGIY
-920 IFGKQKYIVK
+920 IFGNQKYIVR

>member
-16 VTANAHNLGDYV
+16 VAANAHNLGDYV

-34 YKVVSTNLITNSQF
+34 YKVVSMNMIRNNQF
-48 TSTDGW
+48 SSTDGW
-54 SQVDGSSVS
+54 FQVDGSSVS

-121 SATSTESNYVNVF
+121 SATSTETNYVNVF
-134 SNSDGT
+134 SNSDGD
-140 IDGTTNYQSVGESF
+140 INGTTNYQSVGESF

-164 FAIGDTIS
+164 FAIGDTITG
-172 AGSTGK
+172 GSTGN
-178 IFVAFGR
+178 IYIAFGR
-185 LSSGTMITNVEVVE
+185 LSSGTMITNIEVVE
-199 VQQVFDTRVA
+199 VQQVFDTRVVERA
-209 QRVLGYYQSV
+209 LGYYQSV
-219 VETGYFPND
+219 VETGLFTND
-228 PGMFVDEPLATISGI
+228 PEEFVEGPLSTLAGVY
-243 LAAAEAG
+243 AAAEAG
-250 DADAQMMIDNVTE
+250 DPDMQLLIDNVSE
-263 MEGLMKELADGFTVY
+263 MEGLLNEVAEGFTTY
-278 LDANSAT
+278 LDANSAS
-285 MEKVITNYDIQK
+285 MGNKINNYDIQK

-316 GTANRW
+316 GTSNRW
-322 GHATDAVEAN
+322 GHPNNDVEAN

-347 IQKAQTAL
+347 IQKPQAAL

-377 DGGYYGIDYSFYSD
+377 DGGYYGIDYSFYSE
-391 GSKLFFGNDSITLP
+391 GSKLFFGNDSVALP

-411 LTRHFIV
+411 PTRHFIV
-418 GELAE
+418 GDLAE
-423 NDTLRVGAWFPG
+423 GDTLRVGAWFPG

-445 ANAELR
+445 SNAELR
-451 LIGKTKAEID
+451 LIGKTTAEIN
-461 HDVYVNDIITQQN
+461 HDVFVNDIISQQN
-474 ALQSAYDACLATMAD
+474 ALQSAYEACLATMEDAN
-489 TTYPWD
+489 YPWD

-516 ITPEGEVG
+516 VTPEGEVG
-524 PEWWI
+524 PEWWQ
-529 DQSISEEDFRNEKY
+529 DQSVEEKAFRDEKY
-543 NYLVAAVRGLQNARN
+543 NYLVTAVRGLQNART

-563 NKPYNDLVA
+563 NKPYNDLIA
-572 KVAEAEAVCNE
+572 KVAEAEAICND
-583 PTYVQSGADMS
+583 PSYVQSGADMTA
-594 VVKDLIAQAKEM
+594 VKELIAQAKEM

-612 TNDGDNFNNTISEIN
+612 SYDGDSFNNTISEIN

-632 MKMSVAGYGREADLA
+632 MKMSVAGYGREADL
-647 VINPFFSENGAR
+647 VIINPFFSANGAR

-674 YDYENGSDKTNG
+674 YDSENGSDKTNG

-698 GYFFEVWRGYTAYPK
+698 GYFVEVWRGYTAYPK
-713 NKACQTISV
+713 NKVQQSISV

-756 LDENGNIVTVQHLDS
+756 LDANGNVVYEQVPDS
-771 LENGVDEEGNV
+771 MEVGTDDAGNPI
-782 TYEYFYTDVAVQD
+782 YEYFTTDVAVQD

-805 LGDEFADALD
+805 LGDEYAESLD
-815 SLHVHSDYPD
+815 SIHVHSDYPD

-864 NHVYY
+864 NHIYY

-886 KPVDLLQQA
+886 KPVDVLQQA

-900 NLQGIKVADKLDA
+900 NLQGVKVANKLDA
-913 NLPKGVY
+913 NLPKGIY
-920 IFGKQKYIVK
+920 IFGNQKYIVR

>member
-1 MKKFLLLQLFALVGF
+1 M
-16 VTANAHNLGDYV
+16 
-28 YTSTAK
+28 
-34 YKVVSTNLITNSQF
+34 
-48 TSTDGW
+48 
-54 SQVDGSSVS
+54 
-63 PDVWSVEQAAGPN
+63 
-76 GENAL
+76 
-81 MSYGSA
+81 
-87 DAATAIFTSVPY
+87 
-99 EVGKTYIVS
+99 
-108 FDIIAGDEGAQAT
+108 
-121 SATSTESNYVNVF
+121 
-134 SNSDGT
+134 
-140 IDGTTNYQSVGESF
+140 
-154 TTPLEWTNVS
+154 EWTNVS

-172 AGSTGK
+172 GGSTGN
-178 IFVAFGR
+178 IYVAFGR
-185 LSSGTMITNVEVVE
+185 LASGVMITNIEVVE
-199 VQQVFDTRVA
+199 VQQVFDTRVVERA
-209 QRVLGYYQSV
+209 LVYYQSV
-219 VETGYFPND
+219 VETGLFTND
-228 PGMFVDEPLATISGI
+228 PEEFVEGPLSTLAGVY
-243 LAAAEAG
+243 AAAEAG
-250 DADAQMMIDNVTE
+250 DPDMQLLIDNVSE
-263 MEGLMKELADGFTVY
+263 MEGLLNEVAEGFTTY
-278 LDANSAT
+278 LNANSAS
-285 MEKVITNYDIQK
+285 MGNKINNYDIQK

-316 GTANRW
+316 GTSNRW
-322 GHATDAVEAN
+322 GHPNNDVEAN

-347 IQKAQTAL
+347 IQKPQAAL
-355 GYAGKY
+355 GYVGKY

-377 DGGYYGIDYSFYSD
+377 DGGYYGIDYSFYSE
-391 GSKLFFGNDSITLP
+391 GSKLFFGNDSVALP

-411 LTRHFIV
+411 PTRHFIV
-418 GELAE
+418 GDLAE
-423 NDTLRVGAWFPG
+423 GDTLRVGAWFPG

-451 LIGKTKAEID
+451 LIGKTTAEIN
-461 HDVYVNDIITQQN
+461 HDVYVSDIISQQN
-474 ALQSAYDACLATMAD
+474 ALQSAYEACLATMEDAN
-489 TTYPWD
+489 YPWD

-516 ITPEGEVG
+516 VTPEGEVG
-524 PEWWI
+524 PEWWQ
-529 DQSISEEDFRNEKY
+529 DQSVEEKAFRDEKY
-543 NYLVAAVRGLQNARN
+543 NYLVTAVRGLQNART

-563 NKPYNDLVA
+563 NKPYNDLIA
-572 KVAEAEAVCNE
+572 KVAEAEAICND
-583 PTYVQSGADMS
+583 PSYVQSGADMTA
-594 VVKDLIAQAKEM
+594 VKELIAQAKEM

-612 TNDGDNFNNTISEIN
+612 SYDGDSFNNTISEIN

-632 MKMSVAGYGREADLA
+632 MKMSVAGYGREADL
-647 VINPFFSENGAR
+647 VIINPFFSANGAR

-674 YDYENGSDKTNG
+674 YDSENGSDKTNG

-698 GYFFEVWRGYTAYPK
+698 GYFVEVWRGYTAYPK
-713 NKACQTISV
+713 NKVQQSISV

-756 LDENGNIVTVQHLDS
+756 LDANGNVVYEQVPDS
-771 LENGVDEEGNV
+771 MEVGTDDAGNPI
-782 TYEYFYTDVAVQD
+782 YEYFTTDVAVQD

-805 LGDEFADALD
+805 LGDEYAESLD
-815 SLHVHSDYPD
+815 SIHVHSDYPD

-864 NHVYY
+864 NHIYY

-886 KPVDLLQQA
+886 KPVDVLQQA

-900 NLQGIKVADKLDA
+900 NLQGVKVADKLDA
-913 NLPKGVY
+913 NLPKGIY
-920 IFGKQKYIVK
+920 IFGNQKYIVR

>member
-34 YKVVSTNLITNSQF
+34 YKVVSMNMIRNNQF
-48 TSTDGW
+48 SSTDGW
-54 SQVDGSSVS
+54 FQVDGSSVS

-121 SATSTESNYVNVF
+121 SATSTETNYINVF
-134 SNSDGT
+134 SNSDGD
-140 IDGTTNYQSVGESF
+140 INGTTNYQSVGESF
-154 TTPLEWTNVS
+154 TIPMEWTNVS

-172 AGSTGK
+172 GGSTGN
-178 IFVAFGR
+178 IYVAFGR
-185 LSSGTMITNVEVVE
+185 LASGVMITNIEVVE
-199 VQQVFDTRVA
+199 VQQVFDTRVVERA
-209 QRVLGYYQSV
+209 LVYYQSV
-219 VETGYFPND
+219 VETGLFTND
-228 PGMFVDEPLATISGI
+228 PEEFVEGPLSTLAGVY
-243 LAAAEAG
+243 AAAEAG
-250 DADAQMMIDNVTE
+250 DPDMQLLIDNVSE
-263 MEGLMKELADGFTVY
+263 MEGLLNEVAEGFTTY
-278 LDANSAT
+278 LDANSAS
-285 MEKVITNYDIQK
+285 MGNKINNYDIQK

-316 GTANRW
+316 GTSNRW
-322 GHATDAVEAN
+322 GHPNNDVEAN

-347 IQKAQTAL
+347 IQKPQAAL

-377 DGGYYGIDYSFYSD
+377 DGGYYGIDYSFYSE
-391 GSKLFFGNDSITLP
+391 GSKLFFGNDSTTLP

-411 LTRHFIV
+411 PTRHFIV
-418 GELAE
+418 GDLAE
-423 NDTLRVGAWFPG
+423 GDTLRVGAWFPG

-445 ANAELR
+445 SNAELR
-451 LIGKTKAEID
+451 LIGKTTAEIN
-461 HDVYVNDIITQQN
+461 HDVFVNDIISQQN
-474 ALQSAYDACLATMAD
+474 ALQSAYEACLATMEDAN
-489 TTYPWD
+489 YPWD

-516 ITPEGEVG
+516 VTPEGEVG
-524 PEWWI
+524 PEWWQ
-529 DQSISEEDFRNEKY
+529 DQSVEEQAFRDEKY
-543 NYLVAAVRGLQNARN
+543 NYLVTAVRGLQNART

-563 NKPYNDLVA
+563 NKPYNDLIA
-572 KVAEAEAVCNE
+572 KVADAEAICND
-583 PTYVQSGADMS
+583 PSYVQSGADMTA
-594 VVKDLIAQAKEM
+594 VKELIAQAKEM

-612 TNDGDNFNNTISEIN
+612 SYDGDSFNNTISEIN

-632 MKMSVAGYGREADLA
+632 MKMSVAGYGREADL
-647 VINPFFSENGAR
+647 VIINPFFSANGAR

-686 NPRFKKDDNWEG
+686 NPRFKKDDAWEG
-698 GYFFEVWRGYTAYPK
+698 GYCFEVWRGYTAYPK
-713 NKACQTISV
+713 NKALQSISV

-729 YQADAYAGNEGKNSR
+729 YQADAYAGNEGKNNR

-756 LDENGNIVTVQHLDS
+756 LDANGNVVYTQVPDS
-771 LENGVDEEGNV
+771 MEVGTDDAGNPI
-782 TYEYFYTDVAVQD
+782 YEYFTTDVAVQD

-805 LGDEFADALD
+805 LGDEYAESLD
-815 SLHVHSDYPD
+815 SIHVHSDYPD

-864 NHVYY
+864 NHIYY

-886 KPVDLLQQA
+886 KPVDVLQQA

-900 NLQGIKVADKLDA
+900 NLQGVKVADKLDA
-913 NLPKGVY
+913 NLPKGIY
-920 IFGKQKYIVK
+920 IFGNQKYIVR

>member
-16 VTANAHNLGDYV
+16 VAANAHNLGDYV

-34 YKVVSTNLITNSQF
+34 YKVVSMNMIRNNQF
-48 TSTDGW
+48 SSTDGW
-54 SQVDGSSVS
+54 FQVDGSSVS

-121 SATSTESNYVNVF
+121 SATSTETNYVNVF
-134 SNSDGT
+134 SNSDGD
-140 IDGTTNYQSVGESF
+140 INGTTNYQSVGESF

-164 FAIGDTIS
+164 FAIGDTITG
-172 AGSTGK
+172 GSTGN
-178 IFVAFGR
+178 IYIAFGR
-185 LSSGTMITNVEVVE
+185 LSSGTMITNIEVVE
-199 VQQVFDTRVA
+199 VQQVFDTRVVERA
-209 QRVLGYYQSV
+209 LGYYQSV
-219 VETGYFPND
+219 VETGLFTND
-228 PGMFVDEPLATISGI
+228 PEEFVEGPLSTLAGVY
-243 LAAAEAG
+243 AAAEAG
-250 DADAQMMIDNVTE
+250 DPDMQLLIDNVSE
-263 MEGLMKELADGFTVY
+263 MEGLLNEVAEGFTTY
-278 LDANSAT
+278 LNANSAS
-285 MEKVITNYDIQK
+285 MGNKINNYDIQK

-316 GTANRW
+316 GTSNRW
-322 GHATDAVEAN
+322 GHPNNDVEAN

-347 IQKAQTAL
+347 IQKPQAAL

-377 DGGYYGIDYSFYSD
+377 DGGYYGIDYSFYSE
-391 GSKLFFGNDSITLP
+391 GSKLFFGNDSVALP

-411 LTRHFIV
+411 PTRHFIV
-418 GELAE
+418 GDLAE
-423 NDTLRVGAWFPG
+423 GDTLRVGAWFPG

-451 LIGKTKAEID
+451 LIGKTTAEIN
-461 HDVYVNDIITQQN
+461 HDVYVSDIISQQN
-474 ALQSAYDACLATMAD
+474 ALQSAYEACLATMEDAN
-489 TTYPWD
+489 YPWD

-516 ITPEGEVG
+516 VTPEGEVG
-524 PEWWI
+524 PEWWQ
-529 DQSISEEDFRNEKY
+529 DQSVEEKAFRDEKY
-543 NYLVAAVRGLQNARN
+543 NYLVTAVRGLQNART

-563 NKPYNDLVA
+563 NKPYNDLIA
-572 KVAEAEAVCNE
+572 KVAEAEAICND
-583 PTYVQSGADMS
+583 PSYVQSGADMTA
-594 VVKDLIAQAKEM
+594 VKELIAQAKEM

-612 TNDGDNFNNTISEIN
+612 SYDGDNFNNTISEIN

-632 MKMSVAGYGREADLA
+632 MKMSVAGYGREADL
-647 VINPFFSENGAR
+647 VIINPFFSANGAR

-674 YDYENGSDKTNG
+674 YDSENGSDKTNG

-698 GYFFEVWRGYTAYPK
+698 GYFVEVWRGYTAYPK
-713 NKACQTISV
+713 NKVQQSISV

-729 YQADAYAGNEGKNSR
+729 YQADAYAGNEGKNNR

-756 LDENGNIVTVQHLDS
+756 LDANGNVVYEQVPDS
-771 LENGVDEEGNV
+771 MEVGTDDAGNPI
-782 TYEYFYTDVAVQD
+782 YEYFTTDVAVQD

-805 LGDEFADALD
+805 LGDEYAESLD
-815 SLHVHSDYPD
+815 SIHVHSDYPD

-864 NHVYY
+864 NHIYY

-886 KPVDLLQQA
+886 KPVDVLQQA

-900 NLQGIKVADKLDA
+900 NLQGVKVADKLDA
-913 NLPKGVY
+913 NLPKGIY
-920 IFGKQKYIVK
+920 IFGNQKYIVR

>member
-16 VTANAHNLGDYV
+16 VAANAHNLGDYV

-34 YKVVSTNLITNSQF
+34 YKVVSTNFIRNNQF
-48 TSTDGW
+48 ISTDGW
-54 SQVDGSSVS
+54 FQVDGSSVS

-121 SATSTESNYVNVF
+121 SANSSETNYVNVF
-134 SNSDGT
+134 SNSDGD
-140 IDGTTNYQSVGESF
+140 INGTTNYQSVGESF

-164 FAIGDTIS
+164 FAIGDTITG
-172 AGSTGK
+172 GSTGN
-178 IFVAFGR
+178 IYIAFGR
-185 LSSGTMITNVEVVE
+185 LSSGTMITNIEVVE
-199 VQQVFDTRVA
+199 VQQVFDTRVVERA
-209 QRVLGYYQSV
+209 LGYYQSV
-219 VETGYFPND
+219 VETGLFTND
-228 PGMFVDEPLATISGI
+228 PEEFVDGPLTTLAGVY
-243 LAAAEAG
+243 AAAEAG
-250 DADAQMMIDNVTE
+250 DPDMQLLIDNVSE
-263 MEGLMKELADGFTVY
+263 MEGLLNEVAEGFTTY
-278 LDANSAT
+278 LDANSAS
-285 MEKVITNYDIQK
+285 MGNKITNYDIQK

-316 GTANRW
+316 GTSNRW
-322 GHATDAVEAN
+322 GHPTDDKEAN

-347 IQKAQTAL
+347 IQKPQSAL
-355 GYAGKY
+355 GYSGKY

-377 DGGYYGIDYSFYSD
+377 DGGYYGIDYSFYSE
-391 GSKLFFGNDSITLP
+391 GSKLFFGNDSIALP

-411 LTRHFIV
+411 PTRHFIV

-423 NDTLRVGAWFPG
+423 GDTLRVGAWFPG

-445 ANAELR
+445 SNAELR
-451 LIGKTKAEID
+451 LIGKTTAEIN
-461 HDVYVNDIITQQN
+461 HDVFVNDIISQQN
-474 ALQSAYDACLATMAD
+474 ALQSAYEACLATMEDAN
-489 TTYPWD
+489 YPWD

-516 ITPEGEVG
+516 VTPEGEVG
-524 PEWWI
+524 PEWWQ
-529 DQSISEEDFRNEKY
+529 DQSVEEQAFRDEKY
-543 NYLVAAVRGLQNARN
+543 NYLVTAVRGLQNART

-563 NKPYNDLVA
+563 NKPYNDLIA
-572 KVAEAEAVCNE
+572 KVAEAEAICND
-583 PTYVQSGADMS
+583 PSYVQSGADMTA
-594 VVKDLIAQAKEM
+594 VKELIAQAKEM

-612 TNDGDNFNNTISEIN
+612 SNDGDSFNNTILEIN

-632 MKMSVAGYGREADLA
+632 MKMSVAGYGREADL
-647 VINPFFSENGAR
+647 VIINPFFSENGAR
-659 GNGNTVKPTGWLDSS
+659 GNGNQVKPTGWLDSS
-674 YDYENGSDKTNG
+674 YDYENDGATNG
-686 NPRFKKDDNWEG
+686 NPRFRKDDAWEG
-698 GYFFEVWRGYTAYPK
+698 GYFFEVWRGYTAHPR
-713 NKACQTISV
+713 NKALQTISV

-729 YQADAYAGNEGKNSR
+729 YQANAYAGNEGKNSR
-744 AEDDKMIVMVDR
+744 AEDDMMIVMVDR
-756 LDENGNIVTVQHLDS
+756 LDANGNVVYEQVPDS
-771 LENGVDEEGNV
+771 MEVGTDDAGNPI
-782 TYEYFYTDVAVQD
+782 YEYFTTDVAVQD

-805 LGDEFADALD
+805 LGDEYAESLD
-815 SLHVHSDYPD
+815 TIHVHSDYPD

-864 NHVYY
+864 NHIYY

-886 KPVDLLQQA
+886 KPVDVLQQA

-900 NLQGIKVADKLDA
+900 NLQGVKVANKLDA
-913 NLPKGVY
+913 NLPKGIY
-920 IFGKQKYIVK
+920 IFGNQKYIVR

>member
-16 VTANAHNLGDYV
+16 VAANAHNLGDYV

-34 YKVVSTNLITNSQF
+34 YKVVSKNMIRNNQF
-48 TSTDGW
+48 SSTDGW
-54 SQVDGSSVS
+54 FQVDGSSVS

-121 SATSTESNYVNVF
+121 SATSTETNYVNVF
-134 SNSDGT
+134 SNSDGD
-140 IDGTTNYQSVGESF
+140 INGTTNYQSVGESF

-164 FAIGDTIS
+164 FAIGDTITG
-172 AGSTGK
+172 GSTGN
-178 IFVAFGR
+178 IYIAFGR
-185 LSSGTMITNVEVVE
+185 LSSGTMITNIEVVE
-199 VQQVFDTRVA
+199 VQQVFDTRVVERA
-209 QRVLGYYQSV
+209 LGYYQSV
-219 VETGYFPND
+219 VETGLFTND
-228 PGMFVDEPLATISGI
+228 PEEFVEGPLSTLAGVY
-243 LAAAEAG
+243 AAAEAG
-250 DADAQMMIDNVTE
+250 DPDMQLLIDNVSE
-263 MEGLMKELADGFTVY
+263 MEGLLNEVAEGFTTY
-278 LDANSAT
+278 LDANSAS
-285 MEKVITNYDIQK
+285 MGNKINNYDIQK

-316 GTANRW
+316 GTSNRW
-322 GHATDAVEAN
+322 GHPNNDVEAN

-347 IQKAQTAL
+347 IQKPQAAL

-370 RYFEKKI
+370 RYFEKKVN
-377 DGGYYGIDYSFYSD
+377 GGYYGIDYSFYSE
-391 GSKLFFGNDSITLP
+391 GSKLFFGNDSTTLP

-411 LTRHFIV
+411 PTRHFIV
-418 GELAE
+418 GDLAE
-423 NDTLRVGAWFPG
+423 GDTLRVGAWFPG

-445 ANAELR
+445 SNAELR
-451 LIGKTKAEID
+451 LIGKTTAEIN
-461 HDVYVNDIITQQN
+461 HDVFVNDIISQQN
-474 ALQSAYDACLATMAD
+474 ALQSAYEACLATMEDAN
-489 TTYPWD
+489 YPWD

-516 ITPEGEVG
+516 VTPEGEVG
-524 PEWWI
+524 PEWWQ
-529 DQSISEEDFRNEKY
+529 DQSVEEKAFRDEKY
-543 NYLVAAVRGLQNARN
+543 NYLVTAVRGLQNART

-563 NKPYNDLVA
+563 NKPYNDLIA
-572 KVAEAEAVCNE
+572 KVAEAEAICND
-583 PTYVQSGADMS
+583 PSYVQSGADMTA
-594 VVKDLIAQAKEM
+594 VKELIAQAKEM

-612 TNDGDNFNNTISEIN
+612 SYDGDNFNNTISEIN

-632 MKMSVAGYGREADLA
+632 MKMSVAGYGREADL
-647 VINPFFSENGAR
+647 VIINPFFSANGAR

-674 YDYENGSDKTNG
+674 YDSENGSDKTNG

-698 GYFFEVWRGYTAYPK
+698 GYFVEVWRGYTAYPK
-713 NKACQTISV
+713 NKVQQSISV

-756 LDENGNIVTVQHLDS
+756 LDANGNVVYEQVPDS
-771 LENGVDEEGNV
+771 MEVGTDDAGNPI
-782 TYEYFYTDVAVQD
+782 YEYFTTDVAVQD

-805 LGDEFADALD
+805 LGDEYAESLD
-815 SLHVHSDYPD
+815 SIHVHSDYPD

-864 NHVYY
+864 NHIYY

-886 KPVDLLQQA
+886 KPVDVLQQA

-900 NLQGIKVADKLDA
+900 NLQGVKVANKLDA
-913 NLPKGVY
+913 NLPKGIY
-920 IFGKQKYIVK
+920 IFGNQKYIVR